1 MGSSFKGLDLFGSG
15 PHVFHVQ
22 KQGRRV
28 VSLAALSGDPSVAGA
43 IESGDRLL
51 GVTVNGRLVS
61 SSETGLWSKRDALTT
76 QAGFGV
82 VSGTLTDSHGR
93 SWSDMYLLT
102 VEWDETVDRGRTVS
116 IGYRASF
123 GALS

>member
-1 MGSSFKGLDLFGSG
+1 MGSSFKGADLFGSG
-15 PHVFHVQ
+15 PHVFHVE

-28 VSLAALSGDPSVAGA
+28 VSLSAISGDPSLAGA

-51 GVTVNGRLVS
+51 GVTVRGRLIS
-61 SSETGLWSKRDALTT
+61 SSESGLWNKRDTIVA
-76 QAGFGV
+76 QSGFGV
-82 VSGTLTDSHGR
+82 ASGTLVDPHGH

-102 VEWDETVDRGRTVS
+102 VEWDDAVARGRMVS
-116 IGYRASF
+116 IGYLASF